1 MHFTVEIRDGVLLV
15 SLLADLTFD
24 WFMEFDEQIRQALA
38 PEVVHGVLDLSRAR
52 HLDSSGLGV
61 IARLHRDL
69 KSRGGG
75 LILAGIVPPIDNLL
89 QMVGF
94 HHHLRMY
101 STIEEALATLRPDRP
116 PPQNE
121 EDVCA

>member
-1 MHFTVEIRDGVLLV
+1 MRFTVEIRDGVLLV

-38 PEVVHGVLDLSRAR
+38 PQVTHGILDLSRAH

-69 KSRGGG
+69 KARGGG
-75 LILAGIVPPIDNLL
+75 LILAGVVPPIDNLL

-101 STIEEALATLRPDRP
+101 PTLEEALATLRLAPRT
-116 PPQNE
+116 PQN
-121 EDVCA
+121 